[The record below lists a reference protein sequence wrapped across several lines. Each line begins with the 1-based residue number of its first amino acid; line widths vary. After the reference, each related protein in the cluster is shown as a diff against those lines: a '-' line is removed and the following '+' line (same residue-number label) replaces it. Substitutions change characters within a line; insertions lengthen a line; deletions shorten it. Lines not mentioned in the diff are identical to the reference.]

1 MGYWWLRDKG
11 GKKLMSVHDE
21 LGKRMKEYYEQV
33 PKTKLMRR
41 CPVIIRIDGKAF
53 HSFTKGF
60 VRPFDDVLIT
70 SMQETAKYLCENI
83 QGCVL
88 SYQQSDEISLVLID
102 YQKLTSEAF
111 FDYEVQ
117 KMCSIVASM
126 ATMEFNKRFTANY
139 LHYFYVDEF
148 DFNKRKK
155 TELRKKLDMLKIY
168 SNAIDK
174 GAMFDARC
182 FNIPKEEVTN
192 YIYWRQLDATR
203 NSIQMVGQANFS
215 YKELHGKSCNQ
226 IQDMLMTQKGINWND
241 YPVYQK
247 RGSCCV
253 KEKYFVPCEGGNSIQ
268 SPAGCSDPYLDDEIT
283 EGVWRTRWVVDKEI
297 PIFKGE
303 DRNYIDK
310 LIYVGEE

>member
-1 MGYWWLRDKG
+1 MPI
-11 GKKLMSVHDE
+11 HDD
-21 LGKRMKEYYEQV
+21 LGRRMKEYYEQI

-41 CPVIIRIDGKAF
+41 TPVIIRIDGKAF

-60 VRPFDDVLIT
+60 KRPFDNVLIE
-70 SMQETAKYLCENI
+70 SMQETMKYLCENI

-88 SYQQSDEISLVLID
+88 GYHQSDEISLILVD
-102 YQKLTSEAF
+102 YHKLTSNAW

-117 KMCSIVASM
+117 KICSIAASM
-126 ATMEFNKRFTANY
+126 ATVAFNKIFEQNCIEY
-139 LHYFYVDEF
+139 SQIVP
-148 DFNKRKK
+148 N
-155 TELRKKLDMLKIY
+155 TELGRKVMDVY
-168 SNAIDK
+168 SKASEK

-215 YKELHGKSCNQ
+215 HKELHGKSCNQ
-226 IQDMLMTQKGINWND
+226 IQDMLMTQKGVNWND
-241 YPVYQK
+241 YPIYQK
-247 RGSCCV
+247 RGSCCI
-253 KEKYFVPCEGGNSIQ
+253 KERYSAVDLGSYTGSID
-268 SPAGCSDPYLDDEIT
+268 AIT
-283 EGVWRTRWVVDKEI
+283 RTRWVIDKEI